1 MGLGIA
7 GEYTGFTFGNVHSS
21 ELGITRVSNGSR
33 YEAQLGGNFKDYTAE
48 VPGAMGTYY
57 FGSDYGT
64 KDFNISIAYDNV
76 TMDQIHQMK
85 KLFTKDKMAEFR
97 FDEMG
102 DKRYTVKVK
111 SPIKLTY
118 LPMEDQIISTTKYVS
133 DYNRSTLPLGEVNKF
148 TANYSDT
155 IFKGEGTIEL
165 VAYFPYAWVPKEIS
179 VPKNTKININYNG
192 DLATDF
198 QLTANL
204 ANSFKIAFYPN
215 DTEDPIYVYDGSV
228 GSTGSRYS
236 FDSST
241 QLVLKQDTI
250 IVSDV
255 TAHTNWIKIDD
266 SITAIK
272 ITGTEASNCILK
284 YKELYY

>member
-7 GEYTGFTFGNVHSS
+7 GEYTGFTFGNTHSS

-64 KDFNISIAYDNV
+64 KDFNINIAYDNV

-111 SPIKLTY
+111 SPIRLTY

-133 DYNRSTLPLGEVNKF
+133 DYDRSTLPLGEVNKF

-198 QLTANL
+198 QLN
-204 ANSFKIAFYPN
+204 IAHLSNDFTILFYSN
-215 DTEDPIYVYDGSV
+215 DTERLIYDGSV
-228 GSTGSRYS
+228 DGTGSQYL

-241 QLVLKQDTI
+241 QLVLKQNTI

-266 SITAIK
+266 SITAIE
-272 ITGTEASNCILK
+272 IDSDEVSNCILR